1 MKHILTAV
9 LILFAFTDQAELF
22 AQGGRGGRQPQ
33 VRGGGRFGGPGDADE
48 QPAGT
53 AVIRGR
59 ILTAD
64 TGTPVRRAQVRAAMV
79 NNRDT
84 RLVTTDEQG
93 NFEFRDLSGGRWN
106 VTASKAG
113 FVTMRFGQRRSFEAG
128 RPIEVDDAEIME
140 RVNFSLPRGA
150 AINGRLLDE
159 FGDPMARARVQA
171 LRYQLVQGTRRLAPT
186 GVTAQTD
193 DTGAFRLWGLMPGEY
208 YVSVVLRALPVDEP
222 RDAISYA
229 PTYYPGTGSVTEAQ
243 PVSLDVG
250 GEASVSFALM
260 PVRAVRV
267 SGRVLTSTGYP
278 LSGGIV
284 TLGAADPTGAPVAFG
299 VNGRVAQ
306 DGTFAIPN
314 VAPGSYKLTALS
326 GNPRNATADSERGS
340 TPISVA
346 GEDLT
351 GITVITSRGAVLTG
365 TVGAEWGSSAQPP
378 VRGLQVTAQPVPFE
392 RGLRARP
399 ARVDADGTF
408 TLTNLFGPSRIRVT
422 GLSRE
427 WIVEAIVVAGSNVT
441 DTPYD
446 FQPNEVIERAE
457 IVLTDR
463 ITEVSGTVVDG
474 DGMPAADYTVV
485 VFPEDATKW
494 PPPSRYVKS
503 ARPDQQGL
511 IKIVGLPPDDRYLAV
526 AVDYLEEG
534 GAADPEF
541 LDLIKNRAT
550 RFSLE
555 DGASATVDLT
565 LVEW

>member
-1 MKHILTAV
+1 
-9 LILFAFTDQAELF
+9 
-22 AQGGRGGRQPQ
+22 
-33 VRGGGRFGGPGDADE
+33 
-48 QPAGT
+48 
-53 AVIRGR
+53 
-59 ILTAD
+59 
-64 TGTPVRRAQVRAAMV
+64 
-79 NNRDT
+79 
-84 RLVTTDEQG
+84 
-93 NFEFRDLSGGRWN
+93 
-106 VTASKAG
+106 
-113 FVTMRFGQRRSFEAG
+113 
-128 RPIEVDDAEIME
+128 
-140 RVNFSLPRGA
+140 VNFALPRGA

-171 LRYQLVQGTRRLAPT
+171 LRYQLVQGTRRLTPI

-208 YVSVVLRALPVDEP
+208 YVSALLRALPVDEP

-243 PVSLDVG
+243 PVSLDIG

-267 SGRVLTSTGYP
+267 SGRVLMSTGYP

-284 TLGAADPTGAPVAFG
+284 TLGADDPTGAAPVAFG

-306 DGTFAIPN
+306 DGTFTIPN
-314 VAPGSYKLTALS
+314 VAPGSYRLTALS
-326 GNPRNATADSERGS
+326 GNPRNASADSERGS

-378 VRGLQVTAQPVPFE
+378 VGGLRVTAQPVPFE
-392 RGLRARP
+392 RGMAARP

-408 TLTNLFGPSRIRVT
+408 TLTNLFGPSLITVS
-422 GLSRE
+422 GLSQE
-427 WIVEAIVVAGSNVT
+427 WIVEAIVVAGSDVT

-446 FQPNEVIERAE
+446 FQPNEAIERAE
-457 IVLTDR
+457 IVLTDQ
-463 ITEVSGTVVDG
+463 ITQVSGTVLDG

-494 PPPSRYVKS
+494 APPSRYVKS

-555 DGASATVDLT
+555 EGASATVDLT

>member
-1 MKHILTAV
+1 
-9 LILFAFTDQAELF
+9 
-22 AQGGRGGRQPQ
+22 
-33 VRGGGRFGGPGDADE
+33 
-48 QPAGT
+48 
-53 AVIRGR
+53 
-59 ILTAD
+59 
-64 TGTPVRRAQVRAAMV
+64 
-79 NNRDT
+79 
-84 RLVTTDEQG
+84 
-93 NFEFRDLSGGRWN
+93 
-106 VTASKAG
+106 
-113 FVTMRFGQRRSFEAG
+113 
-128 RPIEVDDAEIME
+128 
-140 RVNFSLPRGA
+140 
-150 AINGRLLDE
+150 
-159 FGDPMARARVQA
+159 
-171 LRYQLVQGTRRLAPT
+171 
-186 GVTAQTD
+186 
-193 DTGAFRLWGLMPGEY
+193 MPGEY
-208 YVSVVLRALPVDEP
+208 YVSAVLRALPVDEP

-408 TLTNLFGPSRIRVT
+408 TLTNLFGPSRILVT

-494 PPPSRYVKS
+494 SPPSRYVKS